1 MANVTAEQFLCRIEL
16 KCSRQPNYTHWC
28 SNHMPENVKIA
39 GITHIL
45 QANPRWTWSNS
56 INLLDSPIWGSNSL
70 GHDDNTYKPFSS
82 KTSTVSLKPAQRPL
96 CQQACTESLCTYL
109 LITRIVS
116 EILQSTLQ
124 LGYRTTNLFSTF
136 YTDAFPTGWISCR
149 LTARPFWKDPL
160 TGSTKSQFVG
170 TLHSSLRQK
179 LQTSGCSWSCR
190 VEGPKKLFL
199 QRLSRDPQG
208 PFRCCLTN
216 GYTLTCTGERMLTA
230 F

>member
-1 MANVTAEQFLCRIEL
+1 ML
-16 KCSRQPNYTHWC
+16 
-28 SNHMPENVKIA
+28 ENVKIA
-39 GITHIL
+39 GKAFTRTL
-45 QANPRWTWSNS
+45 QANSCWTWSNS
-56 INLLDSPIWGSNSL
+56 IILLDSPIWGSNGL
-70 GHDDNTYKPFSS
+70 GRDDNTYKPFTS
-82 KTSTVSLKPAQRPL
+82 KTSIVSPKPAQRSL
-96 CQQACTESLCTYL
+96 CQQACTGSLCTYL

-116 EILQSTLQ
+116 EILQINITVRIPNNKPIQHFLHRRLSNGFNFL
-124 LGYRTTNLFSTF
+124 
-136 YTDAFPTGWISCR
+136 PT

-160 TGSTKSQFVG
+160 TGSTKSQVVG

-190 VEGPKKLFL
+190 IEGPKKLFL

-216 GYTLTCTGERMLTA
+216 GYTLTCAGERMLTA